1 MAEARLPPPPPAEDL
16 RRPWHGASDRV
27 EDPGVVAIRLH
38 RAEVEA
44 LMTFR
49 RAAPGSAEQARDW
62 RRLATLREK
71 RVALMAPANAARLP
85 PLPAAPAGTL
95 SAWQKLRR
103 RLGFGRG

>member
-1 MAEARLPPPPPAEDL
+1 MAEARMAAEVL

-27 EDPGVVAIRLH
+27 ENPGVAAIRLH

-44 LMTFR
+44 LMAYR
-49 RAAPGSAEQARDW
+49 RTPPGSEEQSRAW

-71 RVALMAPANAARLP
+71 RMALMPAADCGRLP
-85 PLPAAPAGTL
+85 PLPAAPVSTL

-103 RLGFGRG
+103 HLGFGRG